1 MVQCTSLAPR
11 RPSRYGN
18 AMSSTRP
25 SAADALL
32 RLWLLAGIALAG
44 LELWLAWQM
53 HDWPADLPGP
63 QPLRAVEVTKFM
75 AWFVVVP
82 AAVVVFMRWRA
93 TRDRALLGL
102 ALFLGFGSAASFAA
116 WAQAD
121 TAGMALVLHI
131 ADAVIALA
139 GAGVALRAL
148 RQS

>member
-1 MVQCTSLAPR
+1 MVQCASLAPR

-25 SAADALL
+25 STADALL

-53 HDWPADLPGP
+53 RDWPADLPGP
-63 QPLRAVEVTKFM
+63 QPLRPVKVAQFM
-75 AWFVVVP
+75 AWCVVVP

-93 TRDRALLGL
+93 TRDRPLFGL
-102 ALFLGFGSAASFAA
+102 ALGFCLASAASVAA

-121 TAGMALVLHI
+121 TAGMVLALHI

-139 GAGVALRAL
+139 GAGVAFRAR